1 MTANIEM
8 ALPHSIQNNPSSP
21 FSKGVFGFCG
31 ILLFL
36 ITIISSTSLLS
47 SPIHPIALVLGIL
60 VPAYF
65 FLLFALIR
73 KHSLFTTL
81 LLVFQKWI
89 HRFQEKQAS
98 IKNNLQNQS
107 FNITFDP
114 QLLLLLSKVIMHSAW
129 VIIFTAITVSLFF
142 QFTLQQY
149 HFNLASTL
157 FPDDSRVY
165 QHIIHVLNAI
175 PDLIFGEL
183 ISPEIID
190 NSLKS
195 NLTDNNISNDK
206 LSNDKAWAVWV
217 IMMIICYGLL
227 PRIILA
233 LWAFRHYRR
242 YQTALLT
249 AERPKAQ
256 IIDPAAKRPIQ
267 ERMPKT
273 ITKGHGSNQVA
284 LDFAHKLPENILII
298 NDRNTFNHY
307 KDQLVKSPLHDLTIY
322 IDGRLT
328 PDRSLLRRIYTLM
341 NLSIN
346 NTIIL
351 VESTQS
357 RTDEWQQKL
366 TPNLYPNE
374 SIILQKISDLD

>member
-1 MTANIEM
+1 MTANTET
-8 ALPHSIQNNPSSP
+8 ALPHSIQNNPLPP

-89 HRFQEKQAS
+89 NRFQEKQLS
-98 IKNNLQNQS
+98 LKNDPQKPHL
-107 FNITFDP
+107 NIAFDP
-114 QLLLLLSKVIMHSAW
+114 KLLLLLSKVIMHSAW
-129 VIIFTAITVSLFF
+129 MIIFTAVTLSLFF

-149 HFNLASTL
+149 DFNLSSTL
-157 FPDDSRVY
+157 FPEDSRIY
-165 QHIIHVLNAI
+165 QHIIQTLNAI

-183 ISPEIID
+183 ISPEVID
-190 NSLKS
+190 NSLLS
-195 NLTDNNISNDK
+195 NISNNKKSDN
-206 LSNDKAWAVWV
+206 SAWAAWV
-217 IMMIICYGLL
+217 IIMIICYGLL

-233 LWAFRHYRR
+233 LWAYRHYKL
-242 YQTALLT
+242 YQKALLI
-249 AERPKAQ
+249 AEIPKAQ
-256 IIDPAAKRPIQ
+256 IIDPAAKHPIQ
-267 ERMPKT
+267 ERAPKT
-273 ITKGHGSNQVA
+273 ITKGDGNHQVA
-284 LDFAHKLPENILII
+284 LDFAHELPENILII
-298 NDRNTFNHY
+298 NDRNAFNHY
-307 KDQLVKSPLHDLTIY
+307 KEQLTKNPLHELTLY
-322 IDGRLT
+322 IDGNLT

-351 VESTQS
+351 VESSQS
-357 RTDEWQQKL
+357 RTDEWQRKL
-366 TPNLYPNE
+366 APNLYPNE
-374 SIILQKISDLD
+374 SIRLQKISDLD

>member
-1 MTANIEM
+1 MTENIET

-36 ITIISSTSLLS
+36 VTIISSTSLLS

-81 LLVFQKWI
+81 LLFFQKWI
-89 HRFQEKQAS
+89 HRFQEKQDSLKKAQ
-98 IKNNLQNQS
+98 NLKLNT
-107 FNITFDP
+107 TFDP

-129 VIIFTAITVSLFF
+129 IIVFTAITLSLFF

-149 HFNLASTL
+149 HFNLTSTL
-157 FPDDSRVY
+157 FPEDSRVY
-165 QHIIHVLNAI
+165 QHIIQVLNAI

-183 ISPEIID
+183 ISPKIID

-195 NLTDNNISNDK
+195 NIADNNISTNEV
-206 LSNDKAWAVWV
+206 SNDKAWAIWV
-217 IMMIICYGLL
+217 IVMIICYGLL

-233 LWAFRHYRR
+233 LWAFRNYKR
-242 YQTALLT
+242 YQTTLLT
-249 AERPKAQ
+249 AETPKAQ

-267 ERMPKT
+267 ERAPKT
-273 ITKGHGSNQVA
+273 ITKGNGSNQVA
-284 LDFAHKLPENILII
+284 LDFAHELPENILII
-298 NDRNTFNHY
+298 NDRNAFNHF
-307 KDQLVKSPLHDLTIY
+307 KDQLTKHPLHDLILY
-322 IDGRLT
+322 IDGNLT

-351 VESTQS
+351 VESSQS
-357 RTDEWQQKL
+357 RTDEWQRKL
-366 TPNLYPNE
+366 APNLYPNE
-374 SIILQKISDLD
+374 SIILQKSPM